1 MNAREELKPLRR
13 ARKAVSLDAHGI
25 LQDVVRGERRIA
37 LAAERPEV
45 RAPEERARQLEYENA
60 KLADSIR
67 RLLTRDAERSA
78 EVRRLQDAD
87 AARSRF
93 LRNLGHEL
101 RSPLHSIFALTTL
114 LLRRAD
120 GELSREQEQSVELIR
135 KAADA
140 LLDLADDLADP
151 AKVDG
156 GEVEVRPAEFDAAG
170 LLSMLQGML
179 PAPLVRAGVRLV
191 FDAPVDIPSL
201 YSDPGKVSQILRN
214 LINNSLKFTARGEVR
229 VSAAHDPS
237 SGTVVF
243 SVRDTG
249 AGMARAEQ
257 ESIFDEWSPANGR
270 AWSPGKGTGLGL
282 PLCRKLAALLGGRI
296 TLESELGA
304 GSTFSLVLP
313 RRYASPRE
321 ESLNCTA
328 NLGAHGAAGYAS
340 NLDRVHEGS

>member
-1 MNAREELKPLRR
+1 MLQE
-13 ARKAVSLDAHGI
+13 GI
-25 LQDVVRGERRIA
+25 GGERRIA
-37 LAAERPEV
+37 LPAERPEV
-45 RAPEERARQLEYENA
+45 RTSEKRARQLEYDNA
-60 KLADSIR
+60 KLADTIR
-67 RLLTRDAERSA
+67 RLLARDAERGA

-120 GELSREQEQSVELIR
+120 GELSREQEESVELIR

-151 AKVDG
+151 AKVEG
-156 GEVEVRPAEFDAAG
+156 GEVDVRATEFDAAG

-179 PAPLVRAGVRLV
+179 PAPLVRPGVRLV
-191 FDAPVDIPSL
+191 FDAPTDIPSL
-201 YSDPGKVSQILRN
+201 YSDQGKVSQILRN

-229 VSAAHDPS
+229 VSVVHDPT
-237 SGTVVF
+237 SGTVIF

-257 ESIFDEWSPANGR
+257 ESIFNEWSPANSR
-270 AWSPGKGTGLGL
+270 AQSPGKGTGLGL

-296 TLESELGA
+296 TLESELGS

-313 RRYASPRE
+313 RRYRPPHE
-321 ESLNCTA
+321 ETLNCTA
-328 NLGAHGAAGYAS
+328 NLGAHGAAGCAS
-340 NLDRVHEGS
+340 NLGRVHEGS

>member
-13 ARKAVSLDAHGI
+13 ARKAVSLDAPGI
-25 LQDVVRGERRIA
+25 LQDVVRGERRFVP
-37 LAAERPEV
+37 AAEQPEV
-45 RAPEERARQLEYENA
+45 RASEERARRLEHENA
-60 KLADSIR
+60 KLADTIR
-67 RLLTRDAERSA
+67 RLLARDAERGA
-78 EVRRLQDAD
+78 QVRRLQDAD

-93 LRNLGHEL
+93 LRHLGHEL
-101 RSPLHSIFALTTL
+101 RSPLHSIFALTAL
-114 LLRRAD
+114 LLRRVD
-120 GELSREQEQSVELIR
+120 GELSREQEQSVELIH

-170 LLSMLQGML
+170 LLSTLQGML
-179 PAPLVRAGVRLV
+179 PALLVRPGVRLV
-191 FDAPVDIPSL
+191 FDAPADIPSL
-201 YSDPGKVSQILRN
+201 YSDQGKVSQILRN

-229 VSAAHDPS
+229 VSVVHDPPS
-237 SGTVVF
+237 STVIF

-249 AGMARAEQ
+249 AGIAHAEQ
-257 ESIFDEWSPANGR
+257 KSIFDESPANGR
-270 AWSPGKGTGLGL
+270 TRSPGKGTGLGL

-313 RRYASPRE
+313 RRYTPPRE

-340 NLDRVHEGS
+340 NLGRVHEGS